1 MSYLLAFCLALCW
14 GTAFL
19 ASKNIVES
27 LPPYWGTFYRV
38 LAGLCFFIGLYA
50 AQRKNLK
57 CPVKQL
63 WRPWTIGF
71 LLILLPFAAISWGQ
85 RFVAPTIGGIFNG
98 TVPIWSFIAGAVLLK
113 GEDRFTWR
121 RAAGVTVGMVGLLII
136 MHPMITAAKLDA
148 SPMALYGCFAFL
160 IMAWSYS
167 LGNVFTKK
175 IMVDSNAMSHEAN
188 TFHQYL
194 FSAVVLL
201 IVSFIVEP
209 VPPASAFT
217 AKVILSIISAGVF
230 SSAVAFLLMVALIKR
245 WGATRMASVTYF
257 TPVIAMASDMIAFG
271 RIPTM
276 AEIGGLLL
284 IFASLVMIQKKVE
297 PETK

>member
-1 MSYLLAFCLALCW
+1 MSYVLALCLALCW

-19 ASKNIVES
+19 STKNIVEN
-27 LPPYWGTFYRV
+27 LPPYWGTFFRV
-38 LAGLCFFIGLYA
+38 LAGLCFFIVLYA
-50 AQRKNLK
+50 VQRKNLK

-121 RAAGVTVGMVGLLII
+121 RAAGVTVGMIGLLII
-136 MHPMITAAKLDA
+136 MHPMIAAAKLDA

-167 LGNVFTKK
+167 LGNVLTKK
-175 IMVDSNAMSHEAN
+175 IMVDSNAVTHEAN

-201 IVSFIVEP
+201 IISLCAEP
-209 VPPASAFT
+209 VPAAAAFT
-217 AKVILSIISAGVF
+217 TKVVLSIISAGVF

-257 TPVIAMASDMIAFG
+257 TPVVAMASDMIAFG
-271 RIPTM
+271 RMPTG
-276 AEIGGLLL
+276 AELGGLLL

>member
-1 MSYLLAFCLALCW
+1 
-14 GTAFL
+14 
-19 ASKNIVES
+19 
-27 LPPYWGTFYRV
+27 
-38 LAGLCFFIGLYA
+38 
-50 AQRKNLK
+50 
-57 CPVKQL
+57 
-63 WRPWTIGF
+63 
-71 LLILLPFAAISWGQ
+71 
-85 RFVAPTIGGIFNG
+85 
-98 TVPIWSFIAGAVLLK
+98 
-113 GEDRFTWR
+113 
-121 RAAGVTVGMVGLLII
+121 
-136 MHPMITAAKLDA
+136 
-148 SPMALYGCFAFL
+148 
-160 IMAWSYS
+160 MAWSYS

-201 IVSFIVEP
+201 VVSLIAEP

-217 AKVILSIISAGVF
+217 TKVVLSIISAGVF

-257 TPVIAMASDMIAFG
+257 TPVVAMASDMIAFG
-271 RIPTM
+271 RIPTG